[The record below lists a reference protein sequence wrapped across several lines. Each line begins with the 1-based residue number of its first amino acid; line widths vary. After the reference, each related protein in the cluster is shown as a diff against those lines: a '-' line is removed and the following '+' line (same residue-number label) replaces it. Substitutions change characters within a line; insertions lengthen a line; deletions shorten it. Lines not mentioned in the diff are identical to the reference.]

1 VQNLG
6 IMKIEEAINQKHFR
20 NDWQRATINLL
31 YTHNWVAN
39 QMKMLLKPYRITGQ
53 QFNVLR
59 ILRGQF
65 PEPITTSVIRE
76 RMLDKMSDASRIVD
90 RLCKKELVERKTCPN
105 DKRLVDVLITEAGLE
120 LLQDIDLHTEKLDVA
135 QRNLTEEEAIQLS
148 NLLDKMRGD

>member
-1 VQNLG
+1 
-6 IMKIEEAINQKHFR
+6 MKIEEAINQKYFR

-31 YTHNWVAN
+31 YTHNWVEN
-39 QMKMLLKPYRITGQ
+39 QIKAILKPHGITGQ

-65 PEPITTSVIRE
+65 PKPVTTSVIRE

-90 RLCKKELVERKTCPN
+90 RLCKKELVDRKICPS
-105 DKRLVDVLITEAGLE
+105 DKRLVNVVITDAGLR
-120 LLQDIDLHTEKLDVA
+120 LLHEIDVYTNKLDIA
-135 QRNLTEEEAIQLS
+135 QNNLTQEEAIQLS

>member
-1 VQNLG
+1 
-6 IMKIEEAINQKHFR
+6 MKIEEAINQKHFR

-31 YTHNWVAN
+31 YTHNWVVN
-39 QMKMLLKPYRITGQ
+39 QVKTLLKPYGITQQ

-65 PEPITTSVIRE
+65 PKPVTTSVIRE

-90 RLCKKELVERKTCPN
+90 RLCKKELVNRKVCPE
-105 DKRLVDVLITEAGLE
+105 DKRLVNVVITIKGLK
-120 LLQDIDLHTEKLDVA
+120 LLKQIDLHTDKLDIA
-135 QRNLTEEEAIQLS
+135 QSNLTEAEAIQLS